1 MNRYTSVPSA
11 IQTIHVSVVG
21 DKALLSI
28 TLPKEAKEGLLY
40 EFQTVECSYKKN
52 SFLAQSK
59 QITIDLKSQPALEN
73 IVNIQ
78 LTDLAP
84 STVYQCKVRLANR
97 NGFGSWSKNMEIS
110 IKESESESDS
120 DSDSTDST
128 SEEEKEEVKKP
139 SMRDK
144 AKQLASSATSP
155 IKQLASSL
163 PTPIKQLSSSSS
175 SSSTKQQPSSKRSP
189 SPKPVEEKPTEVV
202 TPVVPQETPITPPK
216 EQPPTP
222 EEILHWVEE
231 GKLDKLSQ
239 LPVSSLSSL
248 HSPVFYSSLLIH

>member
-110 IKESESESDS
+110 IKESESESES
-120 DSDSTDST
+120 ESSSTDST

-163 PTPIKQLSSSSS
+163 PTPSKQLSSSSS
-175 SSSTKQQPSSKRSP
+175 STTKQQPSSKRSP

>member
-97 NGFGSWSKNMEIS
+97 NGFSSWSKSMEIS
-110 IKESESESDS
+110 IKESESDSDS
-120 DSDSTDST
+120 DSSSTDST

-155 IKQLASSL
+155 IKQLSSSL
-163 PTPIKQLSSSSS
+163 PTPIKQLSSSS

-189 SPKPVEEKPTEVV
+189 SPKQVEEKPIEVV
-202 TPVVPQETPITPPK
+202 TPLVPQETPITPPK

>member
-1 MNRYTSVPSA
+1 MNRYTSVPTA
-11 IQTIHVSVVG
+11 IQTIHISVVG

-28 TLPKEAKEGLLY
+28 TLPKETKEGLLY
-40 EFQTVECSYKKN
+40 EYQTVECSYKKN

-59 QITIDLKSQPALEN
+59 QITVDLKSQPALEN

-110 IKESESESDS
+110 IKDSDSESESDS
-120 DSDSTDST
+120 SSSSEST
-128 SEEEKEEVKKP
+128 SEEEEKKEEVKKP
-139 SMRDK
+139 SMREK

-155 IKQLASSL
+155 IKQLTSSL
-163 PTPIKQLSSSSS
+163 PTPIKQLSSPSSS
-175 SSSTKQQPSSKRSP
+175 SSKRSP
-189 SPKPVEEKPTEVV
+189 SPKPIEEKPTEVV
-202 TPVVPQETPITPPK
+202 TPVIKQEVPASLPK
-216 EQPPTP
+216 EQPPTS

-231 GKLDKLSQ
+231 GKLDKLTQ
-239 LPVSSLSSL
+239 LPASSLSSL
-248 HSPVFYSSLLIH
+248 HSPVSYLLSSC

>member
-110 IKESESESDS
+110 IKESESESESDS
-120 DSDSTDST
+120 DSSSTDST

-144 AKQLASSATSP
+144 AKQLASS
-155 IKQLASSL
+155 L
-163 PTPIKQLSSSSS
+163 PTPIKQLSSS

-189 SPKPVEEKPTEVV
+189 SPKQVEEQPIEVV
-202 TPVVPQETPITPPK
+202 TPLVPQETPITPPK